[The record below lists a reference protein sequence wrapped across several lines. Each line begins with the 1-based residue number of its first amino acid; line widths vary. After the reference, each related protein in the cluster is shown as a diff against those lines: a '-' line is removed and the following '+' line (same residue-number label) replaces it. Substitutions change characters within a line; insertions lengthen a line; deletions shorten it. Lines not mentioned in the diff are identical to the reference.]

1 MRRFLMVLAALWLLA
16 GCSKKY
22 APNSYYEA
30 DYYGGESEEYADDSY
45 GRGEIAVAESSRSAG
60 FSMERRSRDSAPVTS
75 ARSAPSPDAP
85 PAEVVTPAPRMVHY
99 NGLIDLRVTKTDE
112 SIAAIKSLVEELGG
126 YVESR
131 SGRHVT
137 MRVPVARFS
146 EAMEQAME
154 LGDVLS
160 RSVTAE
166 DVTEAYTAIDL
177 RLATARA
184 TRDRLVELLAKA
196 TDEAE
201 KIALLKEIQRVNE
214 EIDVT
219 ESQLRTLS
227 SLASFSRLTVTLVP
241 RQAFADR
248 SHTTDAVGLGWIQQ
262 LSPFARSVGSDERRV
277 SVDTP
282 DGLVVLSPRGRFI
295 AESADGAV
303 LWTGRVPNEPRGDA
317 DFWIAAISQRLSGEF
332 SASEVTTVGP
342 WTMLRLVSD
351 GEEPYRYLIGVIDTG
366 KKLELIEI
374 YYPTA
379 EQEERYG
386 ADILASLRGGEG

>member
-1 MRRFLMVLAALWLLA
+1 MRRFLMVLAALWLLT
-16 GCSKKY
+16 GCAKR
-22 APNSYYEA
+22 YEL
-30 DYYGGESEEYADDSY
+30 DSY
-45 GRGEIAVAESSRSAG
+45 GSSKSYSHEDDVFMDMVPPVAPPQGMHVSRSAQSESNISTTMSG
-60 FSMERRSRDSAPVTS
+60 ASPQLSAT
-75 ARSAPSPDAP
+75 AAAPTA
-85 PAEVVTPAPRMVHY
+85 RMVFY
-99 NGLIDLRVTKTDE
+99 NGLVELRVTKTDE
-112 SIAAIKSLVEELGG
+112 SIEAIKGMVEALGG
-126 YVESR
+126 TIESR

-137 MRVPVARFS
+137 VRVPVARFS
-146 EAMEQAME
+146 EAMEQAMA

-184 TRDRLVELLAKA
+184 TRDRLVELLARA
-196 TDEAE
+196 TEESE
-201 KIALLKEIQRVNE
+201 KIALLKQIQRVNE
-214 EIDVT
+214 KIDVT

-227 SLASFSRLTVTLVP
+227 SLARFSRLTITLVP

-248 SHTTDAVGLGWIQQ
+248 SHSQDAVGLGWIQD
-262 LSPFARSVGSDERRV
+262 LSPFARSVGDDERRV

-317 DFWIAAISQRLSGEF
+317 EFWVSAISGRLSAEF
-332 SASEVTTVGP
+332 ESASVTTVGP

-351 GEEPYRYLIGVIDTG
+351 GDTPYRYLIGVIDTG
-366 KKLELIEI
+366 KKLELVEI
-374 YYPTA
+374 YYPSA

-386 ADILASLRGGEG
+386 EQILASLRGGEG

>member
-1 MRRFLMVLAALWLLA
+1 MRRILMVLVALLLLV
-16 GCSKKY
+16 GCSKRQY
-22 APNSYYEA
+22 DSTAYYEG
-30 DYYGGESEEYADDSY
+30 DYYGDSDDYGGYAMAEASADYSFRSESRKSANV
-45 GRGEIAVAESSRSAG
+45 VAAP
-60 FSMERRSRDSAPVTS
+60 SAPASVV
-75 ARSAPSPDAP
+75 APDSSPAP
-85 PAEVVTPAPRMVHY
+85 DPAVSTPRPRMVHY
-99 NGLIDLRVTKTDE
+99 NGHLQLRVTRPDE
-112 SIAAIKSLVEELGG
+112 SIEAIKAMAESMGG

-131 SGRHVT
+131 SNSHVT
-137 MRVPVARFS
+137 LRVPVARFA
-146 EAMEQAME
+146 EAVDSAMTM
-154 LGDVLS
+154 GDVLS
-160 RSVTAE
+160 RTVTAE

-177 RLATARA
+177 RLQTARA

-196 TDEAE
+196 TEETE

-227 SLASFSRLTVTLVP
+227 SLASFSRLTVSLVP
-241 RQAFADR
+241 RSAFTDRTQTAD
-248 SHTTDAVGLGWIQQ
+248 SVGLTWIQQ
-262 LSPFARSVGSDERRV
+262 LSPFTRSVGSDERRL

-332 SASEVTTVGP
+332 ESAEITTVGP
-342 WTMLRLVSD
+342 WKMLRLVSD
-351 GEEPYRYLIGVIDTG
+351 GEQPYRYLIGVIDSG
-366 KKLELIEI
+366 KKLELVEI
-374 YYPTA
+374 YYPSA

-386 ADILASLRGGEG
+386 TEILASLRGGEG